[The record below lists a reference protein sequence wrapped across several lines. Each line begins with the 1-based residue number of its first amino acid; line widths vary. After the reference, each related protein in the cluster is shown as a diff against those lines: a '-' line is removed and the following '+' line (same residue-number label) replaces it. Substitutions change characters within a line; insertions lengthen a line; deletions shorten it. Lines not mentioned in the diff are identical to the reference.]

1 MRKNIFGIVFQLLE
15 IVSVP
20 RPVILSRQQQGVIM
34 QVFNTGSSDPGP
46 RSCEKPRIRQTA
58 QWAATVY
65 LYECDS
71 AGKLCPQMNI
81 ISPQLGGRELIH
93 VQVSPFS
100 RHIHI
105 LRRGHN
111 NYQDIAGGQTLITLK
126 CKFSITPNNLSLPSL
141 PPPLHTCCHSD

>member
-1 MRKNIFGIVFQLLE
+1 
-15 IVSVP
+15 
-20 RPVILSRQQQGVIM
+20 M
-34 QVFNTGSSDPGP
+34 QVFNTGSADPGAALV
-46 RSCEKPRIRQTA
+46 RGPRIRQPA

-81 ISPQLGGRELIH
+81 ISHQLGGREPKLIH

-111 NYQDIAGGQTLITLK
+111 NYEDIAGGQTLITLK
-126 CKFSITPNNLSLPSL
+126 CKFSIAPNNLSLPSL